1 LSNEYQTTNNFN
13 RSQGYF
19 GENSMNRKVRI
30 FKIILAG
37 DGSVGKTSLRKRYMG
52 HGFEKEYIRT
62 IGADFAVHETEIGN
76 ELIRWQI
83 WDIAGQPEF
92 SEVVKTYYKRCIGSI
107 IIYDITKRGTFE
119 NAENWVSDIWMHNG
133 IHPVIPLVLVGNKTD
148 LRLRQ
153 NYGISKEEGKQL
165 AAKLSETTRKIGFS
179 VPYLET
185 SALTGEGVQQTFQ
198 ELRELIIGFINR
210 TQEI

>member
-1 LSNEYQTTNNFN
+1 
-13 RSQGYF
+13 
-19 GENSMNRKVRI
+19 
-30 FKIILAG
+30 
-37 DGSVGKTSLRKRYMG
+37 
-52 HGFEKEYIRT
+52 
-62 IGADFAVHETEIGN
+62 
-76 ELIRWQI
+76 
-83 WDIAGQPEF
+83 
-92 SEVVKTYYKRCIGSI
+92 
-107 IIYDITKRGTFE
+107 
-119 NAENWVSDIWMHNG
+119 MHNG